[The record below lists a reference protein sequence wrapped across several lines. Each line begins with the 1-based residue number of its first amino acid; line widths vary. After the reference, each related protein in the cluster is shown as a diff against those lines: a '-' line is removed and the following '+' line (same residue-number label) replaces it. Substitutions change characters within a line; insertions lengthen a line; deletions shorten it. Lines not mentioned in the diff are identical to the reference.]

1 MSFPWTKVKT
11 AFSFFFQSKSKYRI
25 HSPFVY
31 GLITSAIEGNEF
43 ENKNLFEKTA
53 QLKSEA
59 FQKNE
64 TFNYS
69 IQGAGSVI
77 IDNKKVV
84 SVRKLLTSAVS
95 SINKL
100 KFIYKVASYCKP
112 SVIIEVGT
120 SLGLSSFVLNNVINS
135 KFVGFEPVKEL
146 ADYTDK
152 LLKHSDNNNWQL
164 FQEPFEGNLVNLNF
178 RNEIVFFYFDGN
190 HTKEGLRSF
199 MTEIEEIAK
208 MNTIFCLIDDIRWS
222 DEMFEEWKKVELNK
236 SVSLSLDFFQMSF
249 ISFEKKFQK
258 EKFKIFNVKSI
269 RYLLH

>member
-43 ENKNLFEKTA
+43 ENKNLFDKIA
-53 QLKSEA
+53 KLKSEA

-64 TFNYS
+64 TLNYT

-100 KFIYKVASYCKP
+100 KFIYKIASYCKP
-112 SVIIEVGT
+112 TVIIEVGT
-120 SLGLSSFVLNNVINS
+120 SLGFSSFVLNNVINS
-135 KFVGFEPVKEL
+135 KFIGFEPVEAL
-146 ADYTDK
+146 ANHTNK
-152 LLKHSDNNNWQL
+152 LLKQSGSNNWQL
-164 FQEPFEGNLVNLNF
+164 FQEPFEGNLRNLNF

-190 HTKEGLRSF
+190 HTKEGLRNF
-199 MTEIEEIAK
+199 FIEIEEMAK
-208 MNTIFCLIDDIRWS
+208 MNTIYCLIDDIRWS
-222 DEMFEEWKKVELNK
+222 DGMFKEWKKVELKNA
-236 SVSLSLDFFQMSF
+236 VSLSLDFFQMSLV
-249 ISFEKKFQK
+249 SFEKKFQK